1 MTAPI
6 EHRITA
12 RNTARSSPNK
22 MHDDDVARSYGFAGG
37 LVPGVTV
44 FAWMCGPPISA
55 FGPAWLEAGR
65 IAARFSRPVYEGD
78 VTTITGTADGDAL
91 RIEVVARSETCATG
105 VASVTNAPLVP
116 ELSSFR
122 RAPLPAE
129 LPAASAEVL
138 VPGTALGTVDVRF
151 SEGSAREYLSSIG
164 ADHPLPVAVAHPGW
178 LILLGNLAL
187 SNNVKLGPWIHVS
200 SDMQLLSRIEDG
212 DTVSGLSRVAATF
225 ERKDHRFVELDVL
238 IVAAGTRPAATI
250 RHVAIYEP
258 RRTR

>member
-6 EHRITA
+6 EHRLTA

-44 FAWMCGPPISA
+44 FAWMCGPPLSA
-55 FGPAWLEAGR
+55 FGPVWLEAGT

-78 VTTITGTADGDAL
+78 ATTVGGTPDGDDL
-91 RIEVVARSETCATG
+91 KIEVVARSETCATG
-105 VASVTNAPLVP
+105 VASVTNGPLVP
-116 ELSSFR
+116 EVSSFE
-122 RAPLPAE
+122 RAPIPAE
-129 LPAASAEVL
+129 LPAANAEAL
-138 VPGTALGTVDVRF
+138 IPGSALGTVDVRF
-151 SEGSAREYLSSIG
+151 SEASAREYLSSIG
-164 ADHPLPVAVAHPGW
+164 ADQALPRTVAHPGW
-178 LILLGNLAL
+178 MILLGNLAL

-200 SDMQLLSRIEDG
+200 SDMQLLSEVEDG
-212 DTVSGLSRVAATF
+212 DEVSALSRVAAIF
-225 ERKDHRFVELDVL
+225 ERKGHHFVELDVL

-258 RRTR
+258 RRTG